1 LKVIGL
7 TVVAIRSPAI
17 EAKVI
22 TRPFESRKFSFPE
35 SIRIRDEKTSSH
47 ARTSHARAQAKDFT
61 KSQQDSHK
69 IVTNVLKSVGMDIDA
84 LHSALLS
91 IAVLSEKI
99 GRARED
105 LALSDGAPPAID
117 GFLNDV
123 ERD

>member
-1 LKVIGL
+1 
-7 TVVAIRSPAI
+7 
-17 EAKVI
+17 
-22 TRPFESRKFSFPE
+22 
-35 SIRIRDEKTSSH
+35 
-47 ARTSHARAQAKDFT
+47 
-61 KSQQDSHK
+61 
-69 IVTNVLKSVGMDIDA
+69 MDIDA